1 MIYTDWTKK
10 AMKLA
15 YEAHHGQVDKGGM
28 PYVFHPFHL
37 AEQMDD
43 EISTVAALLHDV
55 VEDTDWTLEA
65 LAAEGFPAESLEV
78 LQLLTHPKEEPYMDY
93 IAQLQHNPI
102 AVKIKLADLRHN
114 SDFTRLSAVTASQKE
129 RLRQKYAPAF
139 ALLEGKKYDA
149 HILR

>member
-1 MIYTDWTKK
+1 MIYTEWTKK

-15 YEAHHGQVDKGGM
+15 YKAHHGQVDKGGM

-65 LAAEGFPAESLEV
+65 LAAGSSPLTDREADVLREVEGGGTIADIAHSLHLSQGTVRNHVSSAMLKMDARTRAEAASLARAAGW
-78 LQLLTHPKEEPYMDY
+78 L
-93 IAQLQHNPI
+93 
-102 AVKIKLADLRHN
+102 
-114 SDFTRLSAVTASQKE
+114 
-129 RLRQKYAPAF
+129 
-139 ALLEGKKYDA
+139 
-149 HILR
+149 

>member
-1 MIYTDWTKK
+1 MIYTEWTKK

-15 YEAHHGQVDKGGM
+15 YKAHHGQVDKGGM

-65 LAAEGFPAESLEV
+65 LAAEGFPAESMEV
-78 LQLLTHPKEEPYMDY
+78 LRLLTPKRGALYGLHRPTPTQPDRSEDQAGRP
-93 IAQLQHNPI
+93 
-102 AVKIKLADLRHN
+102 
-114 SDFTRLSAVTASQKE
+114 ASQ
-129 RLRQKYAPAF
+129 Q
-139 ALLEGKKYDA
+139 
-149 HILR
+149 